1 MMVLTQGPLV
11 RAFPLR
17 FDDSVGRVSGLG
29 SGVFSPTGVDS
40 KCDIFSFVVS
50 VPKGVES
57 KGGRL
62 IGKKL
67 ALKFL
72 ALVQNFKISF

>member
-40 KCDIFSFVVS
+40 KCDVFLFV
-50 VPKGVES
+50 
-57 KGGRL
+57 
-62 IGKKL
+62 
-67 ALKFL
+67 
-72 ALVQNFKISF
+72 ALV